1 MVSNILIL
9 LVGESYSKMNF
20 WIVLKKKNSITL
32 IAIHEAQLFRMLDL
46 KNHRNIL
53 NSLRR
58 HINETP
64 LKEFI

>member
-9 LVGESYSKMNF
+9 LVSESYSKMNF
-20 WIVLKKKNSITL
+20 WIVLKKNTITL